1 MMKLV
6 ICENIEEFSTVAAN
20 LIYEN
25 IYHRKAAI
33 CLPTGSTPIPVYE
46 KLVSMMQD
54 DKAFAEVKFFNL
66 DEYAGLDPSHHQ
78 SYAYFLNQ
86 HLYDHIPIRNDQ
98 LFLLNGSHD
107 PQDECKRYDTLIDEI
122 GRFDIVVDGI
132 GTNGHIAFNEPADY
146 FTPRTY
152 ISEISAS
159 TLQANRKFFNA
170 DEIIPQL
177 AITLGFEDIMKAKK
191 VILLATGPSKKE
203 VIHRFLTEKK
213 ISTQFPISLMNM
225 HPDLTLI
232 VDREAYTESL

>member
-6 ICENIEEFSTVAAN
+6 ICENIEEFSIVAAQ

-46 KLVSMMQD
+46 KLISMMQD
-54 DKAFAEVKFFNL
+54 ATAFAEVKFFNL
-66 DEYAGLDPSHHQ
+66 DEYAGLEPTHPQ

-86 HLYDHIPIRNDQ
+86 HLYSHIPIRKDQ
-98 LFLLNGSHD
+98 LFLLDGGHD
-107 PQDECKRYDTLIDEI
+107 PQEECKRYDHLIDMI
-122 GRFDIVVDGI
+122 GRFDVIVDGI
-132 GTNGHIAFNEPADY
+132 GTNGHIAFNEPADH
-146 FTPRTY
+146 FTPRTH
-152 ISEISAS
+152 IREISAS

-170 DEIIPQL
+170 DEIMPQL

-191 VILLATGPSKKE
+191 IILLATGPSKKE

-213 ISTQFPISLMNM
+213 ISTQLPISLLKM

-232 VDREAYTESL
+232 VDREANDKSV